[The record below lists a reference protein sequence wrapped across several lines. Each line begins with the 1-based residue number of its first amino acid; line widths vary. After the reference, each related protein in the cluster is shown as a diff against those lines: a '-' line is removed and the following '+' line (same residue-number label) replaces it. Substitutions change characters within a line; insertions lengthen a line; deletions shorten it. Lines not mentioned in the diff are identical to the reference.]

1 MDVLLRQVRQ
11 GADGTIEYQDTELSA
26 ESLLVGSAAD
36 CTIQLLGE
44 GVAPRHATIRGARA
58 QLSISCFRGCKVAI
72 NGTLTSAAALKV
84 GDLAEIGGNRLRL
97 VEPPAGFE
105 AAIEIEANAQVDASA
120 YEQAFRTD
128 LNETWLSKRAAA
140 WVLAALVLLLGFLLP
155 LGSIAPQRAGH
166 AATSLLPSDHFWSA
180 GPLIPAHELAA
191 GQHCSSCHQKIFVHV
206 QDTACHE
213 CHKSIADHVQAARL
227 AQTKLGPTQRC
238 AECHREHNAITSGL
252 VVRDDAL
259 CTDCHAKSD
268 TRFGSLKVKPV
279 TGFEAHPPFTV
290 TLLKPA
296 PVDPAL
302 GLKPAVTAEGVEII
316 DWQPVTEPVASARE
330 QSNLKF
336 RHDKHLDPAHVT
348 RLSDGGALGCADCHT
363 PDADGEHF
371 VPITMQ
377 RSCGSCHD
385 LTFDPDAPD
394 RVLPHGRPKD
404 SVLLIQDYF
413 ARKAVDP
420 TPTKPPVQRRR
431 VPDEPVVQEV
441 SCNGPALTCA
451 MKRAQAEIET
461 QFTTR
466 GCAYCHNVNDTHAA
480 DLTDRFQIAPVRLTR
495 DYFPDVRFSHKLHS
509 VQKDK
514 SGDTACLSCH
524 AVKQS
529 KSSADVFVPDLPK
542 CLDCHS
548 ERLTVD
554 RVTLQCSSCH
564 SYHPTTIIARTR
576 ETEVQ

>member
-11 GADGTIEYQDTELSA
+11 GADGGIEYQDTELSA
-26 ESLLVGSAAD
+26 ESLSVGSAAD

-44 GVAPRHATIRGARA
+44 GVAPRHASIRGAGT
-58 QLSISCFRGCKVAI
+58 QLSISCSRGCRIAI
-72 NGTLTSAAALKV
+72 NGTRTSAAALKT
-84 GDLAEIGGNRLRL
+84 GDLVEIGGNRLRL

-105 AAIEIEANAQVDASA
+105 AAIEIEANAHVDASA

-128 LNETWLSKRAAA
+128 LTETWLSKRAAA
-140 WVLAALVLLLGFLLP
+140 WMLAALVLLLGFLVP

-166 AATSLLPSDHFWSA
+166 AAPWLLPSDHFWSA

-191 GQHCSSCHQKIFVHV
+191 GQRCSSCHQQMFVHV
-206 QDTACHE
+206 RDTACHE
-213 CHKSIADHVQAARL
+213 CHRSIADHVQAARL
-227 AQTKLGPTQRC
+227 AQTKLGPALRC
-238 AECHREHNAITSGL
+238 AECHREHKAATSGL

-279 TGFEAHPPFTV
+279 TGFSREAHPAFTV
-290 TLLKPA
+290 SLLKPA
-296 PVDPAL
+296 AKPDAA
-302 GLKPAVTAEGVEII
+302 GLI
-316 DWQPVTEPVASARE
+316 DWQPHSEPIATARE

-336 RHDKHLDPAHVT
+336 SHGQHLDPAHVT
-348 RLSDGGALGCADCHT
+348 RTSDGGALGCADCHT

-377 RSCGSCHD
+377 RSCGSCHE
-385 LTFDPDAPD
+385 LTFDPDAPE
-394 RVLPHGRPKD
+394 RVLPHGRPRD
-404 SVLLIQDYF
+404 AVLLIQDYF

-420 TPTKPPVQRRR
+420 TPVKSAVQRRR
-431 VPDEPVVQEV
+431 LPGEQVAEEAPC
-441 SCNGPALTCA
+441 SGPAFPCA
-451 MKRAQAEIET
+451 MKRAQAEIEN
-461 QFTTR
+461 QFKNR
-466 GCAYCHNVNDTHAA
+466 GCASCHSVNDTHAA
-480 DLTDRFQIAPVRLTR
+480 DLPDRFQIAPVRLTR
-495 DYFPDVRFSHKLHS
+495 DYFPDVHFSHRLHA

>member
-11 GADGTIEYQDTELSA
+11 GADGAVEYQDTELSA
-26 ESLLVGSAAD
+26 ESLSVGSAAD

-44 GVAPRHATIRGARA
+44 GVAPRHATIRGAGA
-58 QLSISCFRGCKVAI
+58 QLSISCFRGFKVAI
-72 NGTLTSAAALKV
+72 NGTPTAAAALKV
-84 GDLAEIGGNRLRL
+84 GDLCEIGGNRLRL

-105 AAIEIEANAQVDASA
+105 AAIEIEANAKVDASA

-140 WVLAALVLLLGFLLP
+140 WGLSALVLLLGFLVP
-155 LGSIAPQRAGH
+155 LASIAPQRAGH
-166 AATSLLPSDHFWSA
+166 APPSMLPSDHFWSA

-191 GQHCSSCHQKIFVHV
+191 GQHCSSCHQRIFVHV

-227 AQTKLGPTQRC
+227 AQTRLGPTLRC
-238 AECHREHNAITSGL
+238 AECHREHKAAVSGL

-268 TRFGSLKVKPV
+268 TRFGSIKVKAV
-279 TGFEAHPPFTV
+279 TGFTREAHPAFTV
-290 TLLKPA
+290 SLLKPA
-296 PVDPAL
+296 AKPDAA
-302 GLKPAVTAEGVEII
+302 GLI
-316 DWQPVTEPVASARE
+316 DWQPRREPIASARE

-336 RHDKHLDPAHVT
+336 SHAQHLDPAHVT
-348 RLSDGGALGCADCHT
+348 RTSDGGALGCADCHT

-377 RSCGSCHD
+377 RSCGSCHE
-385 LTFDPDAPD
+385 LTFDPDAPE
-394 RVLPHGRPKD
+394 RVLPHGRPRD
-404 SVLLIQDYF
+404 AILLIQDYF

-420 TPTKPPVQRRR
+420 TPARPTVQRRR
-431 VPDEPVVQEV
+431 LPDQPVVEEV
-441 SCNGPALTCA
+441 SCSGPAFPCA
-451 MKRAQAEIET
+451 MKRAQAEIDN
-461 QFTTR
+461 QFKTR
-466 GCAYCHNVNDTHAA
+466 GCASCHNVNDTHAA
-480 DLTDRFQIAPVRLTR
+480 ELADRYQILPVRLTR
-495 DYFPDVRFSHKLHS
+495 DYFPDVHFSHKLHS

-514 SGDTACLSCH
+514 SGDAACLSCH

-548 ERLTVD
+548 DRLTVD